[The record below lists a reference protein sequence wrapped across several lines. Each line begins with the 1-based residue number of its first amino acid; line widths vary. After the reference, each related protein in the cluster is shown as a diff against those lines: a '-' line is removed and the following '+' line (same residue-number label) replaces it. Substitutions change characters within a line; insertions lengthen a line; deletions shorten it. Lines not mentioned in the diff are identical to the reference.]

1 MRCGYFDCFSG
12 AAGDMILGALLG
24 AGLSID
30 RLREA
35 IGRLGLAGVALDS
48 EPVRRGGFAATRVK
62 VELGGETPRAHR
74 HLPDIVAIIERA
86 GLSPLTTERA
96 QRVFARLAEA
106 EACVHGIAV
115 DKVHFHEV
123 GAADAIVDIV
133 GACVGIE
140 ALGIERLV
148 CSPIPTGSGT
158 VQCEHG
164 VLPVP
169 APATAELLRGVPLA
183 ACDEPAE
190 LTTPTGAAI
199 LTTLAESF
207 GPLPPMRIASV
218 GYGAGTRENRG
229 RPNFLRLVVGD
240 LAEPRAG
247 DEEERVL
254 VLETEVDDATGQMIA
269 FAIQR
274 LLEAGALDA
283 FAVPIV
289 MKKGRPGQLLTVL
302 CRLEDAAGLED
313 VLFGETTTFGVRRH
327 ESVRHTLARGH
338 ETVSTRFGPIRVK
351 IGWRGGEVC
360 QAWPEY
366 EDCAAAARE
375 HGTRLRA
382 VQDAALREWTQ
393 RHDSEHDRGN
403 G

>member
-207 GPLPPMRIASV
+207 GPLPPMRIAS
-218 GYGAGTRENRG
+218 ATAT
-229 RPNFLRLVVGD
+229 P
-240 LAEPRAG
+240 AASM
-247 DEEERVL
+247 
-254 VLETEVDDATGQMIA
+254 VD
-269 FAIQR
+269 
-274 LLEAGALDA
+274 
-283 FAVPIV
+283 AV
-289 MKKGRPGQLLTVL
+289 
-302 CRLEDAAGLED
+302 
-313 VLFGETTTFGVRRH
+313 
-327 ESVRHTLARGH
+327 
-338 ETVSTRFGPIRVK
+338 
-351 IGWRGGEVC
+351 
-360 QAWPEY
+360 
-366 EDCAAAARE
+366 
-375 HGTRLRA
+375 
-382 VQDAALREWTQ
+382 
-393 RHDSEHDRGN
+393 
-403 G
+403 